1 MRDMPSGYADAT
13 AKSRRLAT
21 LRVLRECHGAANES
35 MLRTSL
41 HQLGF
46 RGRFVS
52 EDALGEDARVLAEAR
67 LVKQDFYQGRV
78 MLLEITRRGLA
89 FLNREIDPVPG
100 VEYPDV
106 A

>member
-1 MRDMPSGYADAT
+1 MSDMPTGYADAT

-41 HQLGF
+41 FQLGF
-46 RGRFVS
+46 RGLFIS
-52 EDALGEDARVLAEAR
+52 ENALAEDVRVLTEAR
-67 LVKQDFYQGRV
+67 LVKQDYYQGRV
-78 MLLEITRRGLA
+78 MSLEITARGLA
-89 FLNREIDPVPG
+89 FLLRQVEPIPG
-100 VEYPDV
+100 VEYPDI